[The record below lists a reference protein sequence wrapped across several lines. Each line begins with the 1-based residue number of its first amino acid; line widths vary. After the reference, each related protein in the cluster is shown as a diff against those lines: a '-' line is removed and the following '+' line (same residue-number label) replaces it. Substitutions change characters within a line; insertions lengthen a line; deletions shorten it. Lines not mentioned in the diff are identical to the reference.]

1 MLLSTPPPTSN
12 GRCLKPHIFIF
23 VPHCLLVDSD
33 SGSGAGNK
41 RNTHLVSRHDAKA
54 GGGEQQ
60 QTQKHIVGAKTVE
73 NQQCQWGIRFLLVWD
88 PNSYFSK
95 QDIKTRTHT
104 SQHNYIKK

>member
-1 MLLSTPPPTSN
+1 MLALRRESLKHKKQTTYIYIYTKRLSCFYQLRLLLLN

-54 GGGEQQ
+54 GRGAQQ

-73 NQQCQWGIRFLLVWD
+73 TQQWQWGIRFW
-88 PNSYFSK
+88 
-95 QDIKTRTHT
+95 
-104 SQHNYIKK
+104 